1 MMSFLSNTNRFHFVP
16 PWTIQKIV
24 EIQKNLVARK
34 YLCIPAKSASSERL
48 FSTAG
53 NTVTEI
59 HGLPIQIRHSSW
71 EMERD
76 T

>member
-53 NTVTEI
+53 NTVTDCRTCLNTDNVEEARSCI
-59 HGLPIQIRHSSW
+59 L
-71 EMERD
+71 